1 MSIVAGV
8 DFGTLSVRVTLVD
21 SRRGPIGTASASY
34 PLHRRRED
42 PNYATQAHSDQMNAL
57 AAATCEVL
65 KTTGIDG
72 SQVEAIA
79 LDTTGSSVIPVGEGL
94 EPLDEYYLWCDH
106 RAFAEAEEITRK
118 AHELGFEGIEW
129 CGGVYSHEWGFAKLL
144 HWLRNNP
151 QKREKFVTALEH
163 CDMAAATLSGI
174 TEVSRLKRSVCAMG
188 HKWMWNPKWGGL
200 PPESFLVAVDPL
212 FAGVRAKM
220 GGEYLT
226 SDHLAG
232 HLTPKWAAELGLKAG
247 IPIPVGAFDAH
258 WDAIGSN
265 IREGDAVN
273 VVGTST
279 CIIAMAQK
287 AELVPGVCGVVP
299 GSVHPACTGIEAGL
313 SAVGDIFDNIARRA
327 NTSVAA
333 LSQGLDA
340 YKAGQTGLLR
350 LSWDNGDRTVLVNP
364 ELGGVTLGWNMVH
377 TAQDELFAAIEGTAF
392 HTRIILERMAEPGV
406 RGESKVKIDRV
417 INAGGIPQK
426 NEVLNRIYANVLG
439 KPVLVPAGVP
449 TSLGSGIMALLAA
462 GAYKTI
468 EEAQAAVCLK
478 FRTVEP
484 DAKAVAVYQKLYPLY
499 RDVYFGLGTRDAAPV
514 ALGRVLPELRK
525 IASQQVSGSAS

>member
-21 SRRGPIGTASASY
+21 SKKGPIGTASANY

-42 PNYATQAHSDQMNAL
+42 PNYATQAHSDQMRAL
-57 AAATCEVL
+57 AEATREAL

-72 SQVEAIA
+72 EQVEAIA

-118 AHELGFEGIEW
+118 AHELKFEGIEW

-144 HWLRNNP
+144 HWLRHNP
-151 QKREKFVTALEH
+151 DKRDRMATALEH
-163 CDMAAATLSGI
+163 CDMAAATLSGV
-174 TEVSRLKRSVCAMG
+174 TEVSKLKRSVCAMG

-212 FAGVRAKM
+212 FAGVRAKL

-226 SDHLAG
+226 SDHIAG
-232 HLTPKWAAELGLKAG
+232 HLSAKWAAELGLKAG

-258 WDAIGSN
+258 WDAIGAN

-279 CIIAMAQK
+279 CIIAIAKK

-299 GSVHPACTGIEAGL
+299 GSVVPAFTGIEAGL

-327 NTSVAA
+327 NSSVAA
-333 LSQGLDA
+333 LSEGLDA
-340 YKAGQTGLLR
+340 YKSGQTGLLR

-364 ELGGVTLGWNMVH
+364 ELGGVTLGWNLVH

-392 HTRIILERMAEPGV
+392 HTRIILERMAEHGV
-406 RGESKVKIDRV
+406 RIDRV

-439 KPVLVPAGVP
+439 KPVLVPAGIP

-462 GAYKTI
+462 GIYKTI

-499 RDVYFGLGTRDAAPV
+499 RDVYFALGTRDAKPI
-514 ALGRVLPELRK
+514 ALGRLLPELRK
-525 IASQQVSGSAS
+525 IASQQVGGSAS